1 MFVINNTN
9 SLFSL
14 YPQDSMNVM
23 AGTHHAMPHLNPC
36 HNNWIG
42 IGYQYTSKVIIGLS
56 EYR

>member
-23 AGTHHAMPHLNPC
+23 AGTHLNPC

-42 IGYQYTSKVIIGLS
+42 IGYQYISKVIIGLS